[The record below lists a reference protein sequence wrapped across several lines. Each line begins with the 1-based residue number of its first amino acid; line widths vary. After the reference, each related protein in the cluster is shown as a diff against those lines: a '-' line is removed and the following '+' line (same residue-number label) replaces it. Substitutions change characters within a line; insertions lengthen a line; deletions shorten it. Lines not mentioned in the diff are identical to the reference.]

1 MKNTVTTPSSNVIRV
16 GTRGSRLALIQ
27 TSQVIASLVAKH
39 TGFTF
44 ETVVVKTAGD
54 RDKVSP
60 VKALGVGVFIK
71 QLETALRNGVID
83 LAIHSFKDLPSQLD
97 YDMMVAATP
106 QREDARDVLVNRW
119 NTTLMELPN
128 GANIGT
134 SSPRRQAQ
142 ILSKRSDL
150 NIKPMRGNVDTR
162 ILKANAGVDYDG
174 TILAA
179 AGLVR
184 LGCLPRASEIL
195 DPAHFVPAVGQ
206 GALAV
211 EVLASE
217 TRAIRL
223 AQAINHNET
232 NVAVTAERA
241 FLAWM
246 GGGCNMPLGAHGHV
260 ENGRL
265 TLRGFVSNADGTR
278 TIRRTT
284 TGSVKEASET
294 GRYLA
299 KQIADEGGKEILMS
313 VVELPPANNI
323 ST

>member
-1 MKNTVTTPSSNVIRV
+1 MKNIVTTSSSNVVRV

-27 TSQVIASLVAKH
+27 ASQVIARLVAEH
-39 TGFTF
+39 TGFAF

-54 RDKVSP
+54 SDKVSP
-60 VKALGVGVFIK
+60 VQALGVGVFIK
-71 QLETALRNGVID
+71 QLETALRNGDID

-97 YDMMVAATP
+97 DDMIIAATP
-106 QREDARDVLVNRW
+106 PREDARDALVNRW
-119 NTTLMELPN
+119 NATMMELPT

-134 SSPRRQAQ
+134 SSPRRKAQ

-174 TILAA
+174 TVLAA

-184 LGCLPRASEIL
+184 LGSLPRASEIL
-195 DPAHFVPAVGQ
+195 DPSHFVPAVGQ

-211 EVLASE
+211 QALSSE
-217 TRAIRL
+217 TRSINL

-232 NVAVTAERA
+232 SVAVTAERA

-246 GGGCNMPLGAHGHV
+246 GGGCNIPLGAHGHV

-265 TLRGFVSNADGTR
+265 TLRGFVSNADGTH
-278 TIRRTT
+278 TVKRTT
-284 TGSVKEASET
+284 TGSVKEASDT
-294 GRYLA
+294 GRFLA
-299 KQIADEGGKEILMS
+299 KQISDEGGKEILMS
-313 VVELPPANNI
+313 VVEVPPSNNI